1 MPPSV
6 RGYARRREILRADFS
21 EFDSDQPCPPMRYDY
36 RSGAGI
42 LGAANKEGNDRMD
55 SHNER
60 RHVLAQLL
68 IDWQTTADQR
78 FLESLL
84 RASATI
90 VRRTAR
96 AVLIRHGLADPAA
109 VEDAVTLVLDHLR
122 RLPGASVTE
131 KPVTQFRPRRSSEGQ
146 DPGEAY
152 LVWLSKERAR
162 DVARRLHARA
172 RHVQLL
178 SQIEVSG
185 SLTPV
190 HALIGSSGPDAETLT
205 RLYRAIDDLKQ
216 RQAFVIR
223 MLITGES
230 QAVIAAKLKV
240 CEGTVSRLRTRAIA
254 KLREIL
260 LAK

>member
-1 MPPSV
+1 
-6 RGYARRREILRADFS
+6 
-21 EFDSDQPCPPMRYDY
+21 
-36 RSGAGI
+36 
-42 LGAANKEGNDRMD
+42 MD

-96 AVLIRHGLADPAA
+96 AVLIRYGLADPAA

-122 RLPGASVTE
+122 RLPGASAAE
-131 KPVTQFRPRRSSEGQ
+131 KPVAQFRPRRSSEGQ

-162 DVARRLHARA
+162 DVARRLHTRA
-172 RHVQLL
+172 RHVQPLAEFE
-178 SQIEVSG
+178 SAG

-190 HALIGSSGPDAETLT
+190 QDLIGSSGPDANTLSQ
-205 RLYRAIDDLKQ
+205 LYQAIDELKQ

-223 MLITGES
+223 MLITGQS
-230 QAVIAAKLKV
+230 QATIAAELNV
-240 CEGTVSRLRTRAIA
+240 CEGTVSRLRTRAIVR
-254 KLREIL
+254 LREIL